1 MASRHAGVLLHP
13 SSLPGPGP
21 VGELGPYAD
30 AFVDWLAQAGLDR
43 WQVLPLHPVGPA
55 WSPYASP
62 SAFAGDPR
70 LISVEALVGEGLLEP
85 VALPWGTER
94 VDHAVVEQWKLPLL
108 RRAAARVAGTAVC
121 REWVARERHW
131 LDDWTLYAAI
141 AGSVGDGWTAFPPE
155 ARTPTPALRREWAEA
170 IAVEEGLQFLFAR
183 QWERLRARCHDR
195 GIRIVGDLPLFVS
208 GDGCDVWT
216 HRRLFRFVDGVADP
230 VAGVP
235 PDYFSPSGQRWGNP
249 TYDWPVHAEDGFRWW
264 VARVR
269 RELQLVDAVRIDHFR
284 GLVANWA
291 IAAAEQDARRGRWE
305 PGPGIALFDAL
316 AEALGSLPLLAED
329 LGDITPDVI
338 ALRDELGL
346 PGMKI
351 LQFAFGGGADHP
363 FLPHTY
369 EGSNWVCYTGTHDN
383 DTAMGWYWSTDEQVR
398 HRLRRYTGRDNDAMP
413 WALLREA
420 WASVAATAVAPM
432 QDVLGLGADAR
443 MNVPG
448 RAEGNWAWRL
458 RDLPWDRCA
467 MLRGLSETYGRAGLD
482 AE

>member
-351 LQFAFGGGADHP
+351 LQFAFGGGADNP
-363 FLPHTY
+363 YLPHNH
-369 EGSNWVCYTGTHDN
+369 EHLSVAYTGTHDN
-383 DTAMGWYWSTDEQVR
+383 DTTMGWYTSLDAGTRARVDACLASTPGD
-398 HRLRRYTGRDNDAMP
+398 MP
-413 WALLREA
+413 GALIRA
-420 WASVAATAVAPM
+420 AYASAASLAVLPM
-432 QDVLGLGADAR
+432 QDLLGLGSEAR
-443 MNVPG
+443 MNRPGTPSGNWGWRFGWEQLDTGLADRCRRLAVLSG
-448 RAEGNWAWRL
+448 RA
-458 RDLPWDRCA
+458 
-467 MLRGLSETYGRAGLD
+467 
-482 AE
+482 